1 VKVRSP
7 ELIVIEGLANE
18 VSHVEWYEMEPAAKT
33 LKKGID
39 IARTAVIQARE
50 AETLEQWIAARKIAR
65 RALSEL
71 SQSVVQSDIIELQ
84 ARRAEVTGIGSPGV
98 WEWIKKRGRAVK
110 NTAKKV
116 GRAVV
121 NSCKAGFKVLKDA
134 TNKMVMK
141 ISEMTGL
148 AKKVRAERAA
158 TAGQLQELRAISP
171 RVKDP
176 KIRLNITKLEA
187 DFAKLDAKTKSK
199 LQEAK
204 TQEGKAVGEVKRAKA
219 LKPGEEIEIKGI
231 GHIGHPSPAIFIPVA
246 IAAGAAA
253 VIIAMT
259 VLLTS
264 WSKAKANATAL
275 TEQAKADADLAD
287 EEKTRLEQNKEIR
300 DLAVTESEKLGN
312 EADELRKEASEAQA
326 KGDTGKANLL
336 LKRAADDENEAI
348 AILKPHLKPQEP
360 LRFPRREVPKEEPKK
375 LTGLSAMLG
384 FDVKWLFIGGLAVLI
399 LPHIIPMITRAIPKP
414 KALPEPKGAE

>member
-176 KIRLNITKLEA
+176 KIRADITKFEA
-187 DFAKLDAKTKSK
+187 GFAKLDVETKRR
-199 LQEAK
+199 LGEAK
-204 TQEGKAVGEVKRAKA
+204 TQEGKAAKEIKKVKA
-219 LKPGEEIEIKGI
+219 LKPGEEIKIKGI
-231 GHIGHPSPAIFIPVA
+231 GYIGHPSPAIFIPIA
-246 IAAGAAA
+246 IAAGAVA
-253 VIIAMT
+253 IIVVMT
-259 VLLTS
+259 ALLTS
-264 WSKAKANATAL
+264 WSKTKSNAKAL
-275 TEQAKADADLAD
+275 TERAKADTALVG
-287 EEKTRLEQNKEIR
+287 EEKVRLEQNEEIR
-300 DLAVTESEKLGN
+300 DLAVTESEKLRN
-312 EADELRKEASEAQA
+312 DADELRKKAAEAQA
-326 KGDTGKANLL
+326 KGKTAEANSL
-336 LKRAADDENEAI
+336 LKEAGSKEDEAI
-348 AILKPHLKPQEP
+348 EILKPHLKPQEP
-360 LRFPRREVPKEEPKK
+360 LKFPRREVPEKVPKK

-384 FDVKWLFIGGLAVLI
+384 FDVKWLFIGGLAVLT
-399 LPHIIPMITRAIPKP
+399 LPHIMPMITRAIPKP
-414 KALPEPKGAE
+414 KGAE